1 MTTSTKM
8 KNVHDTCMLP
18 TPGCR
23 LSKAWFTASSRKLE
37 SLIPFLS
44 EEDADRVC
52 EELND
57 RDDARL
63 LRDYPRDE
71 LDYPHN
77 NPHERGYGS

>member
-1 MTTSTKM
+1 MPKM
-8 KNVHDTCMLP
+8 KNVHDTLMLP

-23 LSKAWFTASSRKLE
+23 LSRAWFTASSRKLE

-44 EEDADRVC
+44 EEDADKVC

-57 RDDARL
+57 REHEHMLSPVDV
-63 LRDYPRDE
+63 PRDE

-77 NPHERGYGS
+77 QPAY